1 MAIVITAVKLSKN
14 PVKTG
19 EQFKISV
26 SVKET
31 VQEPNMYRLPFK
43 LGTKTGEQFKIS
55 VSVKETVQEPNMY
68 RLPFKLGTKKG
79 GIK

>member
-1 MAIVITAVKLSKN
+1 MGIVITSVNLSKN

-19 EQFKISV
+19 ERFTVSV

-31 VQEPNMYRLPFK
+31 VTEPMTYRLPFR
-43 LGTKTGEQFKIS
+43 LGKH
-55 VSVKETVQEPNMY
+55 
-68 RLPFKLGTKKG
+68 KG

>member
-1 MAIVITAVKLSKN
+1 MAVIITAVNLSKN

-31 VQEPNMYRLPFK
+31 VHEPNMYRLP
-43 LGTKTGEQFKIS
+43 
-55 VSVKETVQEPNMY
+55 Y
-68 RLPFKLGTKKG
+68 RLGTKKG

>member
-1 MAIVITAVKLSKN
+1 MAVVITAVELSKN

-19 EQFKISV
+19 EQYKISV
-26 SVKET
+26 TVKET
-31 VQEPNMYRLPFK
+31 VQEP
-43 LGTKTGEQFKIS
+43 
-55 VSVKETVQEPNMY
+55 VMY

>member
-1 MAIVITAVKLSKN
+1 MGVIIIQAVLSKN

-19 EQFKISV
+19 EKFTISL

-31 VQEPNMYRLPFK
+31 VEEAKTHRLPFK
-43 LGTKTGEQFKIS
+43 LGQ
-55 VSVKETVQEPNMY
+55 P
-68 RLPFKLGTKKG
+68 KG

>member
-1 MAIVITAVKLSKN
+1 MSVIITGVTLSKN
-14 PVKTG
+14 IVNTG

-31 VQEPNMYRLPFK
+31 ISEPKMYRLPFK
-43 LGTKTGEQFKIS
+43 LGE
-55 VSVKETVQEPNMY
+55 N
-68 RLPFKLGTKKG
+68 KG

>member
-1 MAIVITAVKLSKN
+1 MGVVITQVLLSSN
-14 PVKTG
+14 TVKTN

-31 VQEPNMYRLPFK
+31 ITEPKMYRLPIV
-43 LGTKTGEQFKIS
+43 LG
-55 VSVKETVQEPNMY
+55 KE
-68 RLPFKLGTKKG
+68 KG

>member
-1 MAIVITAVKLSKN
+1 MGIVITAVKLSKN
-14 PVKTG
+14 PVRTG

-31 VQEPNMYRLPFK
+31 VQEPNMYRLP
-43 LGTKTGEQFKIS
+43 
-55 VSVKETVQEPNMY
+55 Y
-68 RLPFKLGTKKG
+68 RLGEKKG